1 MEKSLYMAIDLSNF
15 FKINITD
22 SCAVWNVLSSSILF
36 HAATGMNCVFS
47 LTAFVNYECL
57 FKSRSS
63 QSSEE
68 ETLKNKLREQQNKG
82 DFQVYHLTIEDLQD
96 LKILEQRK
104 ALGKGEL
111 SSIAFA
117 KRTRQAFLTDDQGA
131 RKLASQIMGSEMVQT
146 TPPLLGWLIFTQR
159 VSESDKH
166 KIIEDHESFKRPLR
180 PYFEKVYYD
189 ALQFRLTANPPQN

>member
-1 MEKSLYMAIDLSNF
+1 MAIDLSKF
-15 FKINITD
+15 FKFNIIDT
-22 SCAVWNVLSSSILF
+22 CAVWNVLSSSILF
-36 HAATGMNCVFS
+36 YAATEMKCIFS
-47 LTAFVNYECL
+47 LTAFVNYECI
-57 FKSRSS
+57 FKPRSS
-63 QSSEE
+63 QSAEE

-82 DFQVYHLTIEDLQD
+82 NFQVYHITIEDLQD
-96 LKILEQRK
+96 VEILERRK

-146 TPPLLGWLIFTQR
+146 TPHLLGWLLFNQR
-159 VSESDKH
+159 LSDSDKD
-166 KIIEDHESFKRPLR
+166 KIIDDHESFKRPLR

-189 ALQFRLTANPPQN
+189 ALQFKLTANPPQS